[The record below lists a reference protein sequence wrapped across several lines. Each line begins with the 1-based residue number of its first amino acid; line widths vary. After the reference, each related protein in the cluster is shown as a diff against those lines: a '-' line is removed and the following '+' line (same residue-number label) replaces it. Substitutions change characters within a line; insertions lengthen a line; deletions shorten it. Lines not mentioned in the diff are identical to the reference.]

1 MDQPSELPHAASP
14 SPAETATPTDSP
26 PASPPP
32 VERSP
37 AQLLH
42 ERLQREVGRVVVGL
56 EREIESCLVALL
68 AGGHVLVEG
77 PPGVA
82 KTLLVRALATALG
95 GKFGRIQFTPDLMPA
110 DITGTSVYRPAEG
123 AFRFQEGPV
132 FANVLL
138 GDEINRAPAKTQAA
152 LLEAMQECAVTVDGA
167 RHALPAPFSVFATMN
182 PIEHEGTYPL
192 PEAQLDR
199 FLFKIRVTYPK
210 PEIEAQ
216 LLARAHR
223 RSPLA
228 SPGELGVQCIASPA
242 EILALRERVLG
253 VDVREDLAAYVV
265 QILGATR
272 ANSQLVV
279 GASPRAGVMLLLAAK
294 ARALLAGREYVLP
307 DDIKVCCLPALRH
320 RVVLDPAVEIEGGT
334 SDEVLQR
341 ILDQVQVP
349 R

>member
-1 MDQPSELPHAASP
+1 MDQPSELPRAAS
-14 SPAETATPTDSP
+14 SPQSEPVQAAAA

-37 AQLLH
+37 AQVLH

-167 RHALPAPFSVFATMN
+167 RPRHGFAAWQNTASFPPPFVVTLHA
-182 PIEHEGTYPL
+182 
-192 PEAQLDR
+192 
-199 FLFKIRVTYPK
+199 RV
-210 PEIEAQ
+210 
-216 LLARAHR
+216 
-223 RSPLA
+223 S
-228 SPGELGVQCIASPA
+228 
-242 EILALRERVLG
+242 
-253 VDVREDLAAYVV
+253 
-265 QILGATR
+265 
-272 ANSQLVV
+272 
-279 GASPRAGVMLLLAAK
+279 
-294 ARALLAGREYVLP
+294 
-307 DDIKVCCLPALRH
+307 KVPQK
-320 RVVLDPAVEIEGGT
+320 
-334 SDEVLQR
+334 SLQR
-341 ILDQVQVP
+341 SLGMSPVVAV
-349 R
+349 